1 MAQDPCVADGFVGWG
16 GGGRVKELQNRR
28 ENGAGTTRN
37 VFISPL
43 ICTRGFIAHL
53 RSPDKSARYAGSA
66 SSEIRPYIL
75 RSL

>member
-1 MAQDPCVADGFVGWG
+1 MAEDPCVADGFVGWG
-16 GGGRVKELQNRR
+16 GGGRVKERQNRR

-53 RSPDKSARYAGSA
+53 CSPDKSARYAGSA
-66 SSEIRPYIL
+66 SSEIRPYNL

>member
-16 GGGRVKELQNRR
+16 GGGRVKERQNRR

-37 VFISPL
+37 VFISPV

-53 RSPDKSARYAGSA
+53 RSRDKSARYAGSA
-66 SSEIRPYIL
+66 SSEIRPYSL